1 MRRNY
6 ADRAGDE
13 SDDIDLTPMLDVV
26 FIMLIFFIV
35 TSTFVKEST
44 IDLTRPN
51 ADDTPPEQSNSD
63 PAIPIALY
71 NNGQIVIDGTPVDLS
86 GVQATMRRLSAERPR
101 ATVVLQVEPR
111 VKNDTVVSV
120 MDQSRQAGMRNIT
133 FSDQ

>member
-1 MRRNY
+1 MKRNY
-6 ADRAGDE
+6 ADRAGDD

-51 ADDTPPEQSNSD
+51 SDNQEQNTSNSD

-71 NNGQIVIDGTPVDLS
+71 NNGQIAIDGTPVDLS

-120 MDQSRQAGMRNIT
+120 MDQSRQAGMKNIV